1 MSFFT
6 FFIVVTFALLIIRF
20 LVSLRGLFKYI
31 AIIFLL
37 WLFIK
42 NIILIGVFAIV
53 IAVIYLALTID
64 YSVEKEQV
72 FEDTTE
78 YYEEP
83 NVKKSYSR
91 WYSDN
96 PYEILGVSEAASF
109 SEIKKQ
115 YKVLSKQY
123 HPDVSDERGTDR
135 IMKKIN
141 WAFDELKSV

>member
-6 FFIVVTFALLIIRF
+6 FFLVVTFVLLIIRF

-31 AIIFLL
+31 AIVFLL

-91 WYSDN
+91 WDSDN
-96 PYEILGVSEAASF
+96 PYEILGVSETASF

>member
-6 FFIVVTFALLIIRF
+6 FFIVVTFVLLIIRF

-31 AIIFLL
+31 AIVFLL

-83 NVKKSYSR
+83 
-91 WYSDN
+91 
-96 PYEILGVSEAASF
+96 
-109 SEIKKQ
+109 
-115 YKVLSKQY
+115 
-123 HPDVSDERGTDR
+123 
-135 IMKKIN
+135 
-141 WAFDELKSV
+141 